1 MEYLLPFLRG
11 IEFYL
16 LIVIRVF
23 AMFAFTPLFSN
34 AVMPFRGRIFF
45 AGAIALVCVSFLEQ
59 SIPYHQSQNLIQFAF
74 YVMNEV
80 FVGFC
85 IGFTLLI
92 FFTIY
97 QMSAQFFS
105 FQIGFGISSV
115 FDPLSQV
122 QIPITGQFQTLFG
135 MLIFISIGGFQHAI
149 RAVIE
154 SYQAF
159 GIGGFHMAAMTSFP
173 EFIAKAF
180 IDTFRVSAQIALPI
194 IATLFIVTAS
204 LGLLARFAP
213 QMNLMMIGFPIYILV
228 GLLFLFM
235 YAPIFIDITGNFMT
249 EGFKVMSKM
258 FHSVGGH

>member
-34 AVMPFRGRIFF
+34 AVIPVRGRIFI

-59 SIPYHQSQNLIQFAF
+59 SIPYQPSQNLIQFAF
-74 YVMNEV
+74 YIMNEV

-85 IGFTLLI
+85 IGFSLLI

-97 QMSAQFFS
+97 QVSAQFFS

-122 QIPITGQFQTLFG
+122 QIPITGQLQTLFG
-135 MLIFISIGGFQHAI
+135 MLIFMGIGGFQHSI

-159 GIGGFHMAAMTSFP
+159 GIGGFQVVVESFP
-173 EFIAKAF
+173 KFITNAF
-180 IDTFRVSAQIALPI
+180 VDTFRISAQIALPI
-194 IATLFIVTAS
+194 IATLFIITAS

-228 GLLFLFM
+228 GLLFLIM
-235 YAPIFIDITGNFMT
+235 YAPIFIDITGNFLT
-249 EGFKVMSKM
+249 EGFKAMSNM